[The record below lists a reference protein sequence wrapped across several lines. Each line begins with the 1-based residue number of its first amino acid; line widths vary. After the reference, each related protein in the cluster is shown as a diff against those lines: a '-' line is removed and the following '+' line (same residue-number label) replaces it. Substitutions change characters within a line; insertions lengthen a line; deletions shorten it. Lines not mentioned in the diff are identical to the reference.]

1 MPLPRPAFFQSDRLP
16 RWRAALAGG
25 WIRLRLR
32 FQHNPGFMTAAAA
45 GSVGLVLTA
54 ILLLNG
60 VLAFPGGKPAEPEV
74 AEIAE
79 LGEPEETPADH
90 FVASPVP
97 PAVTNAVRD
106 DREPVGVAADRRLNE
121 TSGDIIWNDDE
132 PVVPALKSLAASGG
146 NTISQFDR
154 APADDDPF
162 DANDPPAQ
170 SAPADRAK
178 PLLVANEA
186 PAFADGASQPVELPD
201 LTDESLKLE
210 EEEPASK
217 EPFTGEITEPANE
230 SDADMPPGS
239 FSSDEPPTSD
249 KDQRLEEFDTPTSRP
264 EPRDRAD
271 VVLESDAED
280 ETLPTVPRK
289 PAAGMTGQP
298 PKPPRAREILPEDDG
313 QFIQPQTEPGWKY
326 STTDPPP
333 ARKEPAPEAVVKPAP
348 GTSPGPA
355 AQSRAVETAVY
366 ATPNAPASVPKT
378 GENTPANESGTPDR
392 LSLEIR
398 SPKTISPGELVV
410 LEFVITNHSDS
421 PVKGAS
427 LSVSLPPGLAHPL
440 GPDLEQSIKPLA
452 GCQRFRTRLT
462 VKATAAG
469 DASPRAEL
477 SLGGKLTTTTT
488 ATLRV
493 AAPGDSRPLDPCA
506 CNPMRPLW

>member
-1 MPLPRPAFFQSDRLP
+1 
-16 RWRAALAGG
+16 
-25 WIRLRLR
+25 
-32 FQHNPGFMTAAAA
+32 MTAAAA

-60 VLAFPGGKPAEPEV
+60 VLAFPGGKPAETEIS
-74 AEIAE
+74 EIAE

-90 FVASPVP
+90 FVASTVP
-97 PAVTNAVRD
+97 PAVANAVRD

-170 SAPADRAK
+170 SAPADRAE

-201 LTDESLKLE
+201 LADESLKLE

-217 EPFTGEITEPANE
+217 EPFTREITEPANE

-239 FSSDEPPTSD
+239 FSNDEPPTSD
-249 KDQRLEEFDTPTSRP
+249 KDQRLEEFDTPTSHP

-366 ATPNAPASVPKT
+366 ATPNAPGQCSKNRREHPGQRIRRPGPAQSGDSIAKNDFARGTGRTGVRDHEPQRLSGEGSEPVGCASTGSRASPGSRPGTVDQTAGGLPAFSDAADGQGHRCGRCVSPRRTFPRRKT
-378 GENTPANESGTPDR
+378 HHDDNGDAAGGSAGRFTPARSVRLQPDA
-392 LSLEIR
+392 
-398 SPKTISPGELVV
+398 PALV
-410 LEFVITNHSDS
+410 N
-421 PVKGAS
+421 G
-427 LSVSLPPGLAHPL
+427 
-440 GPDLEQSIKPLA
+440 
-452 GCQRFRTRLT
+452 
-462 VKATAAG
+462 
-469 DASPRAEL
+469 
-477 SLGGKLTTTTT
+477 
-488 ATLRV
+488 RV
-493 AAPGDSRPLDPCA
+493 AAIHR
-506 CNPMRPLW
+506 